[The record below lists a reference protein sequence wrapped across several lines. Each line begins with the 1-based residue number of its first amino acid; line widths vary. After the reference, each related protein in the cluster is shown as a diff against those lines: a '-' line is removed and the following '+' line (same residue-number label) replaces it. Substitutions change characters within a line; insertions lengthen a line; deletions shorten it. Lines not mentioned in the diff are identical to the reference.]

1 MKTIEEILNNY
12 SEYET
17 FMDDRFGRRLC
28 DFLTTQQMKQIGFVC
43 IDEEKMSSSR
53 PKEWTEENILQQ
65 LKADVQFGWQKAQ
78 NERGI
83 SSSFMYEVVKAWCKV
98 LENEFADFD
107 DYAPYG
113 KPLFRA
119 VANKYG
125 FELEE

>member
-17 FMDDRFGRRLC
+17 FMDDRFGMRLC
-28 DFLTTQQMKQIGFVC
+28 EFLTTQQMAQIGYVYTN
-43 IDEEKMSSSR
+43 EEKMSSFR
-53 PKEWTEENILQQ
+53 PREWTEENILEQ
-65 LKADVQFGWQKAQ
+65 LKDDVQFGWQKAQ

-83 SSSFMYEVVKAWCKV
+83 SSSLMYEVVKAWCKV

>member
-1 MKTIEEILNNY
+1 MKIIEEILNNY

-28 DFLTTQQMKQIGFVC
+28 DFLTIEQMKQLGFC
-43 IDEEKMSSSR
+43 YNDKEQEAKHQ
-53 PKEWTEENILQQ
+53 PKEWTEENILEQ

-78 NERGI
+78 DERGI
-83 SSSFMYEVVKAWCKV
+83 SSSLMYEVVKTWCKV
-98 LENEFADFD
+98 LENEFADFNG
-107 DYAPYG
+107 YAPYG

-119 VANKYG
+119 VATKYG